1 MVVNTIV
8 TFWELKVYFYGTLII
23 GYKIIVTFWDLTFL
37 DNAFKCGSVTFCEL
51 TFLEWTFWE

>member
-23 GYKIIVTFWDLTFL
+23 GYKIIVTFDIF
-37 DNAFKCGSVTFCEL
+37 GQ
-51 TFLEWTFWE
+51 